1 MRFKTLDTVVKY
13 ICEVGGRDFNHKN
26 YGVVLKVCVNTLS
39 DLNLFTQIPN
49 YKTVKLVV
57 NKNLTARM
65 PDDTLR
71 PLKIG
76 KLIDGR
82 ISEIRYA
89 QEIVLNNL
97 DEIVCDEPKEK
108 ETVRRQVC
116 WFEDKEVEVPGT
128 PATLTINWVNQP
140 ENIGLFNGRIYGEN
154 PSMYFDTS
162 ITEPVYFPNVLQAI
176 LPIGGTL
183 EETAE
188 IFTNWLNWYFENAT
202 TTDPS
207 GATLSATVNGTE
219 VTIVTSIGTT
229 FFNGAFP
236 QTGFRIFDQRLWFNN
251 VQQVYFLDGG
261 TDSNIVIE
269 KVQVCEMRD
278 VEVECK
284 APAKKQTNQ
293 VDRNYTP
300 YENFG
305 YMPVNAGLSGI
316 YAAFLGYNELRGGKA
331 YYEVY
336 GQRPYPALNGYF
348 NYDLVKGIIKFE
360 MGHTEPDDEYLFMYR
375 TEMQEVDGSKVVPV
389 ETENMLLYRCKELIF
404 AKSSIEEQRNRG
416 TYELEYSRIKRLYN
430 KMTLEEWEAAIG
442 GYKFSSIKR

>member
-65 PDDTLR
+65 PEDTLR

-89 QEIVLNNL
+89 QSIVMGY
-97 DEIVCDEPKEK
+97 DDTKDHCDCVEP
-108 ETVRRQVC
+108 
-116 WFEDKEVEVPGT
+116 
-128 PATLTINWVNQP
+128 
-140 ENIGLFNGRIYGEN
+140 
-154 PSMYFDTS
+154 
-162 ITEPVYFPNVLQAI
+162 
-176 LPIGGTL
+176 
-183 EETAE
+183 
-188 IFTNWLNWYFENAT
+188 
-202 TTDPS
+202 
-207 GATLSATVNGTE
+207 
-219 VTIVTSIGTT
+219 
-229 FFNGAFP
+229 
-236 QTGFRIFDQRLWFNN
+236 
-251 VQQVYFLDGG
+251 
-261 TDSNIVIE
+261 TDSAVN
-269 KVQVCEMRD
+269 
-278 VEVECK
+278 
-284 APAKKQTNQ
+284 
-293 VDRNYTP
+293 DRNYTP

-404 AKSSIEEQRNRG
+404 AKSSIEEQRNRA

>member
-65 PDDTLR
+65 PEDTLR

-128 PATLTINWVNQP
+128 PATLTLEFINLPQNFD
-140 ENIGLFNGRIYGEN
+140 LFNGFLYGSDSGFFWRN
-154 PSMYFDTS
+154 S
-162 ITEPVYFPNVLQAI
+162 ISEPVYSATSQ
-176 LPIGGTL
+176 LPIRGTL
-183 EETAE
+183 A
-188 IFTNWLNWYFENAT
+188 ENAQEFVDWFNWNVANYP

-207 GATLSATVNGTE
+207 GATLSASCVGAE
-219 VTIVTSIGTT
+219 ITIVTNTGTT
-229 FFNGAFP
+229 FFNGNS
-236 QTGFRIFDQRLWFNN
+236 QTGFRLTDQYLWFGETDET
-251 VQQVYFLDGG
+251 YSLSGG
-261 TDSNIVIE
+261 TDNNIIIE

-416 TYELEYSRIKRLYN
+416 TYEIEYSRIKRLYN